1 MVWYIG
7 QNRKN
12 DEQYDEDCVEDGFS
26 WLGKNLIEMVR
37 G

>member
-12 DEQYDEDCVEDGFS
+12 DEQYDEGCVEDGFS